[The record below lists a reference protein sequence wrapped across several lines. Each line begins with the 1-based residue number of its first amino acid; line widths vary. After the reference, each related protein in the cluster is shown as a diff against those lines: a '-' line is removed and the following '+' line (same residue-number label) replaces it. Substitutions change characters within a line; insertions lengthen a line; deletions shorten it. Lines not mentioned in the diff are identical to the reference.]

1 MLNTQIKVDM
11 KIEVKI
17 TDEAGNVQQYDV
29 SGSLLLDDS
38 KLKQL
43 IWEDWEGEI
52 KEEDPRQMVFK
63 YMKMMRSEF
72 VKQ

>member
-1 MLNTQIKVDM
+1 M

-72 VKQ
+72 IKQ

>member
-1 MLNTQIKVDM
+1 M

-17 TDEAGNVQQYDV
+17 TDEAGNVSQHDV
-29 SGSLLLDDS
+29 SNSLLLDDK

-63 YMKMMRSEF
+63 YMKLMRNEF
-72 VKQ
+72 IK